1 MDYTPVTG
9 AIQDAQFMAN
19 VTGNTYYVIGHRYDI
34 KIADEKPTDGVYR
47 VLEECKPMEREA

>member
-1 MDYTPVTG
+1 
-9 AIQDAQFMAN
+9 MAN

-34 KIADEKPTDGVYR
+34 KIADEKPTDGVYQ